1 MAPRTQNGRSDRPS
15 WDERLSNSRRWP
27 TTAVL
32 CALVVVVA
40 AIDLATGAG
49 SQTIQVS
56 GLAALV
62 AAMLCTTGQVVVVGM
77 FYTAAV
83 AVVYT
88 SELAASGTPTMIA
101 SIGGSIVAGI
111 ACVLL
116 CQSRWEREKL
126 LARVQFTAEAAQ
138 RTLLRELP
146 LHTDDAVVDGLYV
159 SSARDALIGG
169 DIYEVLPTPYGT
181 RVLIGDVRGKGLPA
195 IHAGAAVLTSFREGA
210 YHQPSLLGVCTQME
224 QALLRHNRYARDRG
238 DGERFVTALVLQLE
252 PEGRAELVGCGH
264 TTPFSLDGGKAAEIW
279 LADPGLPLGLG
290 DLAGQ
295 ARTTQEVRFPAGERM
310 VLCTDGV
317 TEARDAK
324 GDFYPLVDRLSTWA
338 DLPSPELVER
348 LRLDLMR
355 HTGDRQSDDAAVLV
369 VRRNGPLDAGRPDRG
384 PVPAG
389 RPSPGGRI

>member
-1 MAPRTQNGRSDRPS
+1 MASRIHGGRSDRPS
-15 WDERLSNSRRWP
+15 WDERLSNSRRQP
-27 TTAVL
+27 TTAIL
-32 CALVVVVA
+32 CALVVLVA
-40 AIDLATGAG
+40 IVDLATGDG

-56 GLAALV
+56 GLAALI
-62 AAMLCTTGQVVVVGM
+62 AAMLCTTGQVVLVGM

-83 AVVYT
+83 VVVYT
-88 SELAASGTPTMIA
+88 DELGPSGAPTMIA
-101 SIGGSIVAGI
+101 SIGGSVVAGI

-116 CQSRWEREKL
+116 CQSRWEREDL
-126 LARVQFTAEAAQ
+126 LARVRFTAEAAQ

-210 YHQPSLLGVCTQME
+210 YHQPSVLGVCTQME
-224 QALLRHNRYARDRG
+224 EALLRHNHYARDTG

-252 PEGRAELVGCGH
+252 PDGRAEIVGCGH
-264 TTPFSLDGGKAAEIW
+264 TTPFRLSGGRAAEIW
-279 LADPGLPLGLG
+279 LDDPGLPLGLG

-295 ARTTQEVRFPAGERM
+295 ARTAQHCPFAAGDRM

-317 TEARDAK
+317 TEARDAE
-324 GDFYPLVDRLSTWA
+324 GVFYPLVDRLSTWA
-338 DLPSPELVER
+338 ELPSPELVEQ
-348 LRLDLMR
+348 LGLDLVR
-355 HTGDRQSDDAAVLV
+355 HTGDRQSDDAAILV
-369 VRRNGPLDAGRPDRG
+369 VRRNGSFEAEQPGRAPGPTGRPPTG
-384 PVPAG
+384 VP
-389 RPSPGGRI
+389 S

>member
-1 MAPRTQNGRSDRPS
+1 MALRIQGGLSDRPS
-15 WDERLSNSRRWP
+15 WDERLSNSRRQP
-27 TTAVL
+27 TTAIL
-32 CALVVVVA
+32 CGLVVVVA
-40 AIDLATGAG
+40 VIDLATGSG

-62 AAMLCTTGQVVVVGM
+62 AAMLCTTGQVVLVGAV
-77 FYTAAV
+77 YTAAV

-88 SELAASGTPTMIA
+88 HELAASGTPTMIA

-116 CQSRWEREKL
+116 CQSRWEREQL
-126 LARVQFTAEAAQ
+126 LARVRFTAEAAQ

-146 LHTDDAVVDGLYV
+146 LHTEDVVVDGLYV

-210 YHQPSLLGVCTQME
+210 YHQPSVLGVCTQME
-224 QALLRHNRYARDRG
+224 EALLRHNHYAARDTG

-252 PEGRAELVGCGH
+252 PDGRAQIVGCGH
-264 TTPFSLDGGKAAEIW
+264 TSPFRLSGGRAAEIW
-279 LADPGLPLGLG
+279 LDDPGLPLGLG

-295 ARTTQEVRFPAGERM
+295 ARTVQQCPFAAGDRM

-317 TEARDAK
+317 TEARDAE
-324 GDFYPLVDRLSTWA
+324 GVFYPLVDRLSTWA
-338 DLPSPELVER
+338 ELPSPELVEQ
-348 LRLDLMR
+348 LGLDLLR
-355 HTGDRQSDDAAVLV
+355 HTGDQQSDDAAILV
-369 VRRNGPLDAGRPDRG
+369 VRRNG
-384 PVPAG
+384 
-389 RPSPGGRI
+389 S

>member
-1 MAPRTQNGRSDRPS
+1 M
-15 WDERLSNSRRWP
+15 
-27 TTAVL
+27 
-32 CALVVVVA
+32 A
-40 AIDLATGAG
+40 AIDLATGEG

-88 SELAASGTPTMIA
+88 SELAASGAPTMIA
-101 SIGGSIVAGI
+101 STGGSIVVSI

-126 LARVQFTAEAAQ
+126 LARVRFTAEAAQ

-146 LHTDDAVVDGLYV
+146 LHTNDAVVDGLYM

-210 YHQPSLLGVCTQME
+210 YHQASLLGVCTQME
-224 QALLRHNRYARDRG
+224 QALLRHNHYAQDTG

-252 PEGRAELVGCGH
+252 PGAGRSSSGAG
-264 TTPFSLDGGKAAEIW
+264 TPPRSVSMAARRRRSGSPTPDSRSGW
-279 LADPGLPLGLG
+279 ATWRGRRARHRSCASPPGNGWCC
-290 DLAGQ
+290 
-295 ARTTQEVRFPAGERM
+295 ARTG
-310 VLCTDGV
+310 
-317 TEARDAK
+317 
-324 GDFYPLVDRLSTWA
+324 
-338 DLPSPELVER
+338 
-348 LRLDLMR
+348 
-355 HTGDRQSDDAAVLV
+355 
-369 VRRNGPLDAGRPDRG
+369 
-384 PVPAG
+384 
-389 RPSPGGRI
+389 